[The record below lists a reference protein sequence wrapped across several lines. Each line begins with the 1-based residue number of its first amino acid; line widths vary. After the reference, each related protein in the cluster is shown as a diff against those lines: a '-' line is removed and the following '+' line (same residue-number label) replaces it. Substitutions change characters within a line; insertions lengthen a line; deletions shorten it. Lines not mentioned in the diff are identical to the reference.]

1 MRAVVITAPGG
12 PEVLEIRELPDPVPG
27 PDELLVNV
35 AATALNRADLLQRM
49 GLYGGPHVDNVVP
62 GLEFGGT
69 VADMGQR
76 VTGWSIGDP
85 VMGIVAGGSYAEKLV
100 IHHRQAIRTPHGMSP
115 EIAAAI
121 PESFMT
127 AFDALVVQSGLAPG
141 GRALVHA
148 GASGLGTAA
157 IQLVK
162 ARGGSIAVTCSTG
175 KVERCR
181 DLGAD
186 MVVDYTTQ
194 DFGPAVKEWAPGG
207 VDVVLDVIGAE
218 YFERNLAALRTGGT
232 LIQVGVMGTPKTELN
247 LLSLLPKRARIIG
260 TVLRARPL
268 EEKIQLAQQFKR
280 EVLPAFDA
288 GIVQPIISSTVT
300 LSDIVTA
307 HRMMAANENI
317 GKICVGMDE

>member
-1 MRAVVITAPGG
+1 MRAVVITTPGG

-27 PDELLVNV
+27 PDELLVDV
-35 AATALNRADLLQRM
+35 VATALNRADLLQRK

-62 GLEFGGT
+62 GLEFGGH
-69 VADMGQR
+69 VAAMGDR
-76 VTGWSIGDP
+76 VTEWKIGDP

-100 IHHRQAIRTPHGMSP
+100 IHHRQAIRTPHGVSP
-115 EIAAAI
+115 ADAAAI

-148 GASGLGTAA
+148 GGSGLGTAA

-162 ARGGSIAVTCSTG
+162 ARAGSIAVTCSTG
-175 KVERCR
+175 KVDRCR
-181 DLGAD
+181 ELGAD
-186 MVVDYTTQ
+186 LVVDYTTE
-194 DFGPAVKEWAPGG
+194 DFGEKVRAWAPDG

-218 YFERNLAALRTGGT
+218 YFERNLAVLRTGGT

-260 TVLRARPL
+260 TVLRSRPL
-268 EEKIQLAQQFKR
+268 EEKIQLAQRFRR

-288 GIVQPIISSTVT
+288 GILRPIISSTVT
-300 LSDIVTA
+300 LSDIVAA
-307 HRMMAANENI
+307 HRTMAANENI
-317 GKICVGMDE
+317 GKICVGMNG